1 MVELFLLRT
10 SAGKV
15 SPPTLTVD
23 TLGVFSAFNA
33 STVDGTAAMGAATGI
48 PRPFTSWQV
57 EHRPKLRTASENSA
71 RPRVASADRLAEAG
85 AGAAFVVITGF
96 STPFSLAT
104 YATTAVNSV
113 RESVFANDCIAV
125 FGTPRLTVLPM
136 YA

>member
-33 STVDGTAAMGAATGI
+33 STVDGTAAMGAATGM

-57 EHRPKLRTASENSA
+57 EHRPKLRTASENSV
-71 RPRVASADRLAEAG
+71 RPRVASADRFVEAG

-96 STPFSLAT
+96 STTFDLAT

-113 RESVFANDCIAV
+113 IQVGSANDCSRV
-125 FGTPRLTVLPM
+125 
-136 YA
+136 